1 MKRVLV
7 LDDEFVVRQLMVEIL
22 ERAGYAVEAAARPLG
37 ALEQVARGSFDVLVT
52 DLVMPELSGLDVLRR
67 VKEQAPG
74 LPVVLVTGQGTE
86 ENLARAK
93 ELGAAAVLEKPFSHA
108 QLRDAVASVLEGR

>member
-22 ERAGYAVEAAARPLG
+22 ERAGYAVEAAARPLR
-37 ALEQVARGSFDVLVT
+37 ALERLAQGAFDVLVT
-52 DLVMPELSGLDVLRR
+52 DLVMPELSGLDVLQR
-67 VKEQAPG
+67 VREAAPG
-74 LPVVLVTGQGTE
+74 LPVVLVTGQGTD
-86 ENLARAK
+86 ENLARAV

-108 QLRDAVASVLEGR
+108 QLREAVASVLAGR